1 MSELRLLD
9 PFLRDPFDDTL
20 RTLMRPWR
28 LSAAD
33 GAPRMRVDLSEQDE
47 HYVVKADIPGV
58 RKDDIDVRIDGNVVT
73 LSAQSKSKK
82 EERDDGRVLFKERQ
96 EGSRHHQ
103 APVHS
108 IAALQANMGTRYHR
122 RPPCSSTT
130 RFPSHRSSKTA
141 RWCGV
146 TKPWRPPSSILVV
159 NFSESAKR

>member
-20 RTLMRPWR
+20 RGLMRPWR

-58 RKDDIDVRIDGNVVT
+58 RKEDIDVRIDGNLVT
-73 LSAQSKSKK
+73 LSAQSKSEK

-96 EGSRHHQ
+96 EGYASRSF
-103 APVHS
+103 ALDCPVDEARSDARYEDGILTLNLPKKAAGTTKRLS
-108 IAALQANMGTRYHR
+108 IQ
-122 RPPCSSTT
+122 
-130 RFPSHRSSKTA
+130 
-141 RWCGV
+141 
-146 TKPWRPPSSILVV
+146 
-159 NFSESAKR
+159 